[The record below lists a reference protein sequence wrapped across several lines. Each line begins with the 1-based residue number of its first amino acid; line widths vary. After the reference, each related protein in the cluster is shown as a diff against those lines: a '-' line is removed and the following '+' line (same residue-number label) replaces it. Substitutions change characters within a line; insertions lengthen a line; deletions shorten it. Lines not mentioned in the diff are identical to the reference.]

1 MTQPMEMIQLIK
13 EADDLIR
20 KIVSRYNGL
29 YTQYGKVSQIELD
42 LMLDEIRQLYEKFKV
57 IGQLNLMPPVLN
69 AEKPVQPAARPA
81 MPQEQPAAAEQPEP
95 QEAQHLPARE
105 EKPDSSADT
114 VQHPVAEEKVTE
126 MAPEPPA
133 PEPVKE
139 DMPTAPAHTAP
150 AEKPLPPK
158 PAETPTVP
166 VQKEAP
172 TPKPAKAPK
181 PVTASEESK
190 PTLADSFRSEQKSL
204 SETIAPA
211 AGDSSLSSRLQAQ
224 PISDLKAA
232 IGLNERF
239 NFITDLFENDLLG
252 YDDAIRQLNGA
263 SGKEEALSL
272 LSVLGEKYHWN
283 ESIPALAR
291 FTEFVHRRFL

>member
-1 MTQPMEMIQLIK
+1 MEMIQLIK

-20 KIVSRYNGL
+20 KIVSRYNSL

-57 IGQLNLMPPVLN
+57 IGQLNLMPPVLT
-69 AEKPVQPAARPA
+69 AEKPVQTAARPA
-81 MPQEQPAAAEQPEP
+81 LPQEQPAAARQPEP
-95 QEAQHLPARE
+95 KEPQHLPLRE
-105 EKPDSSADT
+105 EGPVPPAET
-114 VQHPVAEEKVTE
+114 VQPPVAEEKVIE
-126 MAPEPPA
+126 AAPAPPA

-139 DMPTAPAHTAP
+139 ELPPETAEPAPA

-158 PAETPTVP
+158 PAETPAAP
-166 VQKEAP
+166 VQKETPA
-172 TPKPAKAPK
+172 PKPARAPK
-181 PVTASEESK
+181 PVAASEESK

-211 AGDSSLSSRLQAQ
+211 AGDASLSSRLQAQ
-224 PISDLKAA
+224 PITDLKAA

-252 YDDAIRQLNGA
+252 YDDAIRQLNAAPGRD
-263 SGKEEALSL
+263 EANAL
-272 LSVLGEKYHWN
+272 LSTLGEKYRWDN
-283 ESIPALAR
+283 SIPALAR